1 MPSKSI
7 SGWHAAVP
15 MKKLL
20 NKPWFAAV
28 LALAAVLLV
37 GNSLLTGGK
46 GSTGK
51 GGASNFAAN
60 STSLETE
67 GATEEV
73 SRVPAGDA
81 LKALVIRPSALRD
94 PFAQPTREEVVVTAE
109 KTSLPDLVDTVHL
122 SALWTQSGA
131 TFTLINDRICQAG
144 DEIGRLKI
152 ESATQEGVWI
162 THWKG
167 RDFLA
172 LGGDFTLKTPAN
184 KSGASAAAS
193 L

>member
-1 MPSKSI
+1 
-7 SGWHAAVP
+7 

-20 NKPWFAAV
+20 NKPWFVAV
-28 LALAAVLLV
+28 LALAAAAFV
-37 GNSLLTGGK
+37 GNAVYQGVRGPAY
-46 GSTGK
+46 GS
-51 GGASNFAAN
+51 GAPA
-60 STSLETE
+60 STEAIAPAEASTVAEGET
-67 GATEEV
+67 V
-73 SRVPAGDA
+73 RLPASDA
-81 LKALVIRPSALRD
+81 LKALVIPKTAVRD
-94 PFAQPTREEVVVTAE
+94 PFAQRAKDETAAVE
-109 KTSLPDLVDTVHL
+109 KIVAPDLVETVHL

-172 LGGDFTLKTPAN
+172 LGGDFTLRTPAEKN
-184 KSGASAAAS
+184 LSVAAS
-193 L
+193 SL